1 MIYLDLETT
10 GLDNKQD
17 EILQIGILSEDGKVL
32 MNQYIKPVRHTEWI
46 KAEEVHGISYK
57 AVSDCPTL
65 EEIKHGIVDICKDQD
80 VVIYNADYDTGF
92 LPSEVRKAIK
102 SVSCAMLAFA
112 EVYGDWDDFY
122 GGYRWKPLTFA
133 ASYVEHDWGE
143 DLAHDAIS
151 DCRATKSVWEFV
163 NGRLQK
169 NHLRSYQ
176 TVLSA

>member
-10 GLDNKQD
+10 GLNPNQD
-17 EILQIGILSEDGKVL
+17 EILQIGILSEDGQVL
-32 MNQYIKPVRHTEWI
+32 MNQYIKPVRHSEW
-46 KAEEVHGISYK
+46 KQAERVHGITPEQ
-57 AVSDCPTL
+57 VTTCPTL
-65 EEIKHGIVDICKDQD
+65 EDITKRLVDICNGQD

-112 EVYGDWDDFY
+112 EVYGDWDGFY

-163 NGRLQK
+163 NGRLKK